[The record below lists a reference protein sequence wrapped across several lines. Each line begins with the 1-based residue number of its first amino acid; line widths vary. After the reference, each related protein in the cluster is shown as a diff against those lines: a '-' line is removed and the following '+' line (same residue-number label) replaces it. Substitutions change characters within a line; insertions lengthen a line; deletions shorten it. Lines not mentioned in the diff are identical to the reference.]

1 MNLLKIY
8 NKICQKRFALNI
20 LKCYNIRY
28 RGIMKRNLII
38 LISALLI
45 VCVFA
50 VYFVI
55 NYRNMQIDV
64 QANNKEYIT
73 YKDKTIVGTTLVSLI
88 NKTVD
93 NNEKN
98 NISKDEKNTY
108 IENDKNSVKIYIYFL
123 DIEKEDKYIE
133 TPYTME
139 QIYNNDTENFIKLY
153 GTSNFYC
160 TKIDYHEKTG
170 NIKSLTFE
178 QQIY

>member
-1 MNLLKIY
+1 
-8 NKICQKRFALNI
+8 
-20 LKCYNIRY
+20 
-28 RGIMKRNLII
+28 MKRNLII
-38 LISALLI
+38 LISVLLI
-45 VCVFA
+45 VCVFV

-55 NYRNMQIDV
+55 NYRNMQIDA

-98 NISKDEKNTY
+98 NIEKDEKNTY

-123 DIEKEDKYIE
+123 DLEKEDKYIE

-139 QIYNNDTENFIKLY
+139 QIYNNDTDNFIKLY

-160 TKIDYHEKTG
+160 SNIDYHEKTG
-170 NIKSLTFE
+170 NVKSLTFE

>member
-1 MNLLKIY
+1 
-8 NKICQKRFALNI
+8 
-20 LKCYNIRY
+20 
-28 RGIMKRNLII
+28 MKRNLII

-45 VCVFA
+45 VCVFV

-55 NYRNMQIDV
+55 NYRNMQIDA

-98 NISKDEKNTY
+98 NIEKDEKNTY

-123 DIEKEDKYIE
+123 DLEKEDKYIE

-139 QIYNNDTENFIKLY
+139 QIYNNDTDNFIKLY
-153 GTSNFYC
+153 GTSNFFFFF
-160 TKIDYHEKTG
+160 IDYHEKTG
-170 NIKSLTFE
+170 NVKSLTFE

>member
-1 MNLLKIY
+1 
-8 NKICQKRFALNI
+8 
-20 LKCYNIRY
+20 
-28 RGIMKRNLII
+28 MKRNLII

-45 VCVFA
+45 VCVFV

-55 NYRNMQIDV
+55 NYRNMQIDA

-98 NISKDEKNTY
+98 DIEKDEKNTY

-123 DIEKEDKYIE
+123 DLEKEDKYIE

-139 QIYNNDTENFIKLY
+139 QIYNNDTDNFIKLY

-160 TKIDYHEKTG
+160 SNIDYHEKTG
-170 NIKSLTFE
+170 NVKSLTFE

>member
-1 MNLLKIY
+1 
-8 NKICQKRFALNI
+8 
-20 LKCYNIRY
+20 
-28 RGIMKRNLII
+28 MKRNLII

-45 VCVFA
+45 VCVFV

-55 NYRNMQIDV
+55 NYRNMQIDA

-98 NISKDEKNTY
+98 NIEKDEKNTY

-123 DIEKEDKYIE
+123 DLEKEDKYIE

-139 QIYNNDTENFIKLY
+139 QIYNNDTYNFIKLY

-160 TKIDYHEKTG
+160 SNIDYHEKTG
-170 NIKSLTFE
+170 NVKSLTFE

>member
-1 MNLLKIY
+1 
-8 NKICQKRFALNI
+8 
-20 LKCYNIRY
+20 
-28 RGIMKRNLII
+28 MKRNLII

-45 VCVFA
+45 VCVFV

-55 NYRNMQIDV
+55 NYRNMQIDA

-98 NISKDEKNTY
+98 NIEKDEKNTY
-108 IENDKNSVKIYIYFL
+108 IENDRNSVKIYIYFL
-123 DIEKEDKYIE
+123 DLEKEDKYIE

-139 QIYNNDTENFIKLY
+139 QIYNNDTDNFIKLY

-160 TKIDYHEKTG
+160 SNIDYHEKTG
-170 NIKSLTFE
+170 NVKSLTFE

>member
-1 MNLLKIY
+1 
-8 NKICQKRFALNI
+8 
-20 LKCYNIRY
+20 
-28 RGIMKRNLII
+28 MKKNLII

-45 VCVFA
+45 ICAFV

-55 NYRNMQIDV
+55 NYRNMQIEA
-64 QANNKEYIT
+64 QINNKEYIT
-73 YKDKTIVGTTLVSLI
+73 YKDKIVVGTTLVSLI

-98 NISKDEKNTY
+98 NIQKDDKNVY
-108 IENDKNSVKIYIYFL
+108 IENDENSIKIYIYFL
-123 DIEKEDKYIE
+123 DLDKDGEYIK

-153 GTSNFYC
+153 GTSNFHC
-160 TKIDYHEKTG
+160 TNIDYHEKTG
-170 NIKSLTFE
+170 NVKSLTFE

>member
-1 MNLLKIY
+1 
-8 NKICQKRFALNI
+8 
-20 LKCYNIRY
+20 
-28 RGIMKRNLII
+28 MKRNLII

-45 VCVFA
+45 VCVFV

-55 NYRNMQIDV
+55 NYRNMQIDA

-98 NISKDEKNTY
+98 NIEKDEKNTY
-108 IENDKNSVKIYIYFL
+108 IENDKNSVKIYVYFL
-123 DIEKEDKYIE
+123 DLKKEDKYIE

-139 QIYNNDTENFIKLY
+139 QIYNNDTDNFIKLY
-153 GTSNFYC
+153 GTSNFCC
-160 TKIDYHEKTG
+160 TKIDYHEKTD
-170 NIKSLTFE
+170 NVKSLTFE

>member
-1 MNLLKIY
+1 
-8 NKICQKRFALNI
+8 
-20 LKCYNIRY
+20 
-28 RGIMKRNLII
+28 MKRNLII

-45 VCVFA
+45 VCVFV

-55 NYRNMQIDV
+55 NYRNMQIDA

-98 NISKDEKNTY
+98 NIEKDEKNTY

-123 DIEKEDKYIE
+123 DLEKEDKYIE

-139 QIYNNDTENFIKLY
+139 QIYNNDTDNFIKLY

-160 TKIDYHEKTG
+160 SNIDYHEKTG
-170 NIKSLTFE
+170 NVKSLTFE

>member
-1 MNLLKIY
+1 
-8 NKICQKRFALNI
+8 
-20 LKCYNIRY
+20 
-28 RGIMKRNLII
+28 
-38 LISALLI
+38 
-45 VCVFA
+45 
-50 VYFVI
+50 
-55 NYRNMQIDV
+55 MQIDA

-98 NISKDEKNTY
+98 NIEKDEKNTY

-123 DIEKEDKYIE
+123 DLEKEDKYIE

-139 QIYNNDTENFIKLY
+139 QIYNNDTDNFIKLY

-160 TKIDYHEKTG
+160 SNIDYHEKTG
-170 NIKSLTFE
+170 NVKSLTCE

>member
-1 MNLLKIY
+1 
-8 NKICQKRFALNI
+8 
-20 LKCYNIRY
+20 
-28 RGIMKRNLII
+28 MKRNLII

-45 VCVFA
+45 VCVFV

-55 NYRNMQIDV
+55 NYRNMQIDA
-64 QANNKEYIT
+64 QANNKDYIT

-98 NISKDEKNTY
+98 NIEKDEKNTY

-123 DIEKEDKYIE
+123 DLEKEDKYIE

-139 QIYNNDTENFIKLY
+139 QIYNNDTDNFIKLY

-160 TKIDYHEKTG
+160 SNIDYHEKTG
-170 NIKSLTFE
+170 NVKSLTFE